1 MEAKYEGPL
10 KKVLELMRAINILED
25 LRDSLIDRG
34 LEEFKLELQ
43 QTVAINDKLQTVL
56 AEIVKD
62 INYDLH
68 ELQEIRVDLQMRRI

>member
-1 MEAKYEGPL
+1 MEVKYEGPL

-34 LEEFKLELQ
+34 LEEFEPELM

-62 INYDLH
+62 MNYDLTTLSKLKN
-68 ELQEIRVDLQMRRI
+68 ELKLI